1 MHFISIEWFA
11 WMAFT
16 ISTFWLL
23 PSKWRHHSL
32 IAITL
37 AFLAV
42 YSPQS
47 LFILVSLSAISF
59 GIVNHGTKQLSGLY
73 ASFAIFLNVTILV
86 FYKINAANQSDT
98 LLTTQIIPLGLAYY
112 TLRLIHY
119 IIEGYKGK
127 LQAHKFIQFIDL
139 HLEDFKEIKFQEKSI
154 KLRGQKLVYVTGSI
168 DTKKIKN
175 LDITWKLSSK
185 ENKILDVE
193 IEKISL
199 IKTQKLE
206 MRPLL
211 KKNKN
216 NFSQFIKIYFSN

>member
-1 MHFISIEWFA
+1 MNLKNYWISKLIIILGIFFLSSANADIKIKASQQVSNFLNTIKEFA
-11 WMAFT
+11 
-16 ISTFWLL
+16 SE
-23 PSKWRHHSL
+23 KDSL
-32 IAITL
+32 IKIKRSDQLLDMVDLEFMSKVTVGKQWKTVDDSEKII
-37 AFLAV
+37 FKRK
-42 YSPQS
+42 
-47 LFILVSLSAISF
+47 LF
-59 GIVNHGTKQLSGLY
+59 N
-73 ASFAIFLNVTILV
+73 
-86 FYKINAANQSDT
+86 
-98 LLTTQIIPLGLAYY
+98 
-112 TLRLIHY
+112 
-119 IIEGYKGK
+119 
-127 LQAHKFIQFIDL
+127 KFIQFIDL

-206 MRPLL
+206 MKPLL

>member
-1 MHFISIEWFA
+1 MNLKNYWISKLIIILGIFFFNSANADIKIKASQQVSNFLNTIKEFA
-11 WMAFT
+11 
-16 ISTFWLL
+16 SE
-23 PSKWRHHSL
+23 KDSL
-32 IAITL
+32 IKIKKSDKLLDIVDLEFMSKATVGKHWKTVNDNEKII
-37 AFLAV
+37 FKRK
-42 YSPQS
+42 
-47 LFILVSLSAISF
+47 LF
-59 GIVNHGTKQLSGLY
+59 N
-73 ASFAIFLNVTILV
+73 
-86 FYKINAANQSDT
+86 
-98 LLTTQIIPLGLAYY
+98 
-112 TLRLIHY
+112 
-119 IIEGYKGK
+119 
-127 LQAHKFIQFIDL
+127 KFIQFIDL

-185 ENKILDVE
+185 QNKILDVE

>member
-1 MHFISIEWFA
+1 MNLKNYWISKLIIILGIFFLNSANAAIKIKASQQVSNFLNTIKEFA
-11 WMAFT
+11 
-16 ISTFWLL
+16 SE
-23 PSKWRHHSL
+23 KDSL
-32 IAITL
+32 IKIKRSDELLDMVDLEFMSKATVGKHWKTVNDNEKII
-37 AFLAV
+37 FKRK
-42 YSPQS
+42 
-47 LFILVSLSAISF
+47 LF
-59 GIVNHGTKQLSGLY
+59 N
-73 ASFAIFLNVTILV
+73 
-86 FYKINAANQSDT
+86 
-98 LLTTQIIPLGLAYY
+98 
-112 TLRLIHY
+112 
-119 IIEGYKGK
+119 
-127 LQAHKFIQFIDL
+127 KFIQFIDL
-139 HLEDFKEIKFQEKSI
+139 HLEDFKKIKFQEKSI

>member
-1 MHFISIEWFA
+1 MNLKNYWISKLIIILGIFFLNSANAAIKIKASQQVSNFLNTIKEFA
-11 WMAFT
+11 
-16 ISTFWLL
+16 SE
-23 PSKWRHHSL
+23 KDSL
-32 IAITL
+32 IKIKRSDELLDMVDLEFMSKATVGKYWKTVKDDEKII
-37 AFLAV
+37 FKRK
-42 YSPQS
+42 
-47 LFILVSLSAISF
+47 LF
-59 GIVNHGTKQLSGLY
+59 N
-73 ASFAIFLNVTILV
+73 
-86 FYKINAANQSDT
+86 
-98 LLTTQIIPLGLAYY
+98 
-112 TLRLIHY
+112 
-119 IIEGYKGK
+119 
-127 LQAHKFIQFIDL
+127 KFIQFIDL
-139 HLEDFKEIKFQEKSI
+139 HLEDFKEIKFRERSI

>member
-1 MHFISIEWFA
+1 MNLKNYWIS
-11 WMAFT
+11 
-16 ISTFWLL
+16 
-23 PSKWRHHSL
+23 KL
-32 IAITL
+32 II
-37 AFLAV
+37 
-42 YSPQS
+42 
-47 LFILVSLSAISF
+47 IL
-59 GIVNHGTKQLSGLY
+59 GI
-73 ASFAIFLNVTILV
+73 FFLNSANADIKIKASQQVSNFLNTIKEFV
-86 FYKINAANQSDT
+86 SEKDSIIKIKRSDE
-98 LLTTQIIPLGLAYY
+98 LLDMVDLEFMSKATVGKHWKTVNDNEKIIFK
-112 TLRLIHY
+112 R
-119 IIEGYKGK
+119 K
-127 LQAHKFIQFIDL
+127 LFNKFIQFIDL

>member
-1 MHFISIEWFA
+1 MNLKNYWISKLIIILGIFFLTSANADNKIKASQQVSNFLNTIKEFA
-11 WMAFT
+11 
-16 ISTFWLL
+16 SE
-23 PSKWRHHSL
+23 KDSL
-32 IAITL
+32 IKIKRSDELLDIVDLEFMSKATVGKHWKTVNDNEKII
-37 AFLAV
+37 FKRK
-42 YSPQS
+42 
-47 LFILVSLSAISF
+47 LF
-59 GIVNHGTKQLSGLY
+59 N
-73 ASFAIFLNVTILV
+73 
-86 FYKINAANQSDT
+86 
-98 LLTTQIIPLGLAYY
+98 
-112 TLRLIHY
+112 
-119 IIEGYKGK
+119 
-127 LQAHKFIQFIDL
+127 KFIQFIDL

-175 LDITWKLSSK
+175 LDITFKLSSK

>member
-1 MHFISIEWFA
+1 MNLKNYWISKLIIILGVFFLNSANADTKIKASQQVSNFLNTIKEFA
-11 WMAFT
+11 
-16 ISTFWLL
+16 SE
-23 PSKWRHHSL
+23 KDSL
-32 IAITL
+32 IKIKRSDELLDMVDLEFMSKATIGKHWKTVNDNEKII
-37 AFLAV
+37 FKRK
-42 YSPQS
+42 
-47 LFILVSLSAISF
+47 LF
-59 GIVNHGTKQLSGLY
+59 N
-73 ASFAIFLNVTILV
+73 
-86 FYKINAANQSDT
+86 
-98 LLTTQIIPLGLAYY
+98 
-112 TLRLIHY
+112 
-119 IIEGYKGK
+119 
-127 LQAHKFIQFIDL
+127 KFIQFIDL
-139 HLEDFKEIKFQEKSI
+139 HLEDFKEIRFQEKSI

>member
-1 MHFISIEWFA
+1 MNLKNYWISKLITILGIFFLNSAFADIKIEASQQVSNFLNTIKEFA
-11 WMAFT
+11 
-16 ISTFWLL
+16 SE
-23 PSKWRHHSL
+23 KDSL
-32 IAITL
+32 IKIKRSDELLDMVDLEFMSKATVGKHWKTVNDNEKII
-37 AFLAV
+37 FKRE
-42 YSPQS
+42 
-47 LFILVSLSAISF
+47 LF
-59 GIVNHGTKQLSGLY
+59 N
-73 ASFAIFLNVTILV
+73 
-86 FYKINAANQSDT
+86 
-98 LLTTQIIPLGLAYY
+98 
-112 TLRLIHY
+112 
-119 IIEGYKGK
+119 
-127 LQAHKFIQFIDL
+127 KFIQFIDL
-139 HLEDFKEIKFQEKSI
+139 HLEDFKEIKFQENSI

>member
-1 MHFISIEWFA
+1 MNLKNYWISKLIIILGIFFLNSANAAIKIKASQQVSNFLNTIKEFA
-11 WMAFT
+11 
-16 ISTFWLL
+16 SE
-23 PSKWRHHSL
+23 KDSL
-32 IAITL
+32 IKIKRSDELLDMVDLEFMSKVTVGKHWKTVNDNEKII
-37 AFLAV
+37 FKRK
-42 YSPQS
+42 
-47 LFILVSLSAISF
+47 LF
-59 GIVNHGTKQLSGLY
+59 N
-73 ASFAIFLNVTILV
+73 
-86 FYKINAANQSDT
+86 
-98 LLTTQIIPLGLAYY
+98 
-112 TLRLIHY
+112 
-119 IIEGYKGK
+119 
-127 LQAHKFIQFIDL
+127 KFIQFIDL
-139 HLEDFKEIKFQEKSI
+139 HLEDFKEIKFQEKSV

-175 LDITWKLSSK
+175 LDITFKLSSK

>member
-1 MHFISIEWFA
+1 MNLKNYWISKLIIILGIFFLNSANAAIKIKASQQVTNFLYTIKEFA
-11 WMAFT
+11 
-16 ISTFWLL
+16 SE
-23 PSKWRHHSL
+23 KDSL
-32 IAITL
+32 IKIKRSDELLDMVDLEFMSKATVGKHWKTVNDNEKII
-37 AFLAV
+37 FKRK
-42 YSPQS
+42 
-47 LFILVSLSAISF
+47 LF
-59 GIVNHGTKQLSGLY
+59 N
-73 ASFAIFLNVTILV
+73 
-86 FYKINAANQSDT
+86 
-98 LLTTQIIPLGLAYY
+98 
-112 TLRLIHY
+112 
-119 IIEGYKGK
+119 
-127 LQAHKFIQFIDL
+127 KFIQFIDL

>member
-1 MHFISIEWFA
+1 MNLKNYWISKLIIILGIFFLNSANAAIKIKASQQVTNFLYTIKEFA
-11 WMAFT
+11 
-16 ISTFWLL
+16 SE
-23 PSKWRHHSL
+23 KDSL
-32 IAITL
+32 IKIKRSDELLDMVDLEFMSKATVGKYWKTVNDNEKII
-37 AFLAV
+37 FKRK
-42 YSPQS
+42 
-47 LFILVSLSAISF
+47 LF
-59 GIVNHGTKQLSGLY
+59 N
-73 ASFAIFLNVTILV
+73 
-86 FYKINAANQSDT
+86 
-98 LLTTQIIPLGLAYY
+98 
-112 TLRLIHY
+112 
-119 IIEGYKGK
+119 
-127 LQAHKFIQFIDL
+127 KFIQFIDL

-175 LDITWKLSSK
+175 LDITFKLSSK
-185 ENKILDVE
+185 EDKILDVE

>member
-1 MHFISIEWFA
+1 MNLKNYWISKLIIILGIFFLNSANADIKIKASQQISNFLNTIKEFA
-11 WMAFT
+11 
-16 ISTFWLL
+16 SE
-23 PSKWRHHSL
+23 KDSL
-32 IAITL
+32 IKIKRSDELLDMVDLEFMSKATVGKHWKTVNDNEKII
-37 AFLAV
+37 FKRK
-42 YSPQS
+42 
-47 LFILVSLSAISF
+47 LF
-59 GIVNHGTKQLSGLY
+59 N
-73 ASFAIFLNVTILV
+73 
-86 FYKINAANQSDT
+86 
-98 LLTTQIIPLGLAYY
+98 
-112 TLRLIHY
+112 
-119 IIEGYKGK
+119 
-127 LQAHKFIQFIDL
+127 KFIQFIDL

-175 LDITWKLSSK
+175 LDITFKLSSK

>member
-1 MHFISIEWFA
+1 MNKMNLKNYWISKLIIILGVFFLNSAYADIKIKTSQQVSNFLNTIKEFA
-11 WMAFT
+11 
-16 ISTFWLL
+16 SE
-23 PSKWRHHSL
+23 KDSL
-32 IAITL
+32 IKIKKSDELLDMVDLEFMSKATVGKHWKTVNDNEKII
-37 AFLAV
+37 FKRK
-42 YSPQS
+42 
-47 LFILVSLSAISF
+47 LF
-59 GIVNHGTKQLSGLY
+59 N
-73 ASFAIFLNVTILV
+73 
-86 FYKINAANQSDT
+86 
-98 LLTTQIIPLGLAYY
+98 
-112 TLRLIHY
+112 
-119 IIEGYKGK
+119 
-127 LQAHKFIQFIDL
+127 KFIQFIDL

-175 LDITWKLSSK
+175 LDIIWKLSSK

>member
-1 MHFISIEWFA
+1 MNLKNYWISKLIIILGIFFLNSANADIKIKASQQVSNFLSTIKEFA
-11 WMAFT
+11 
-16 ISTFWLL
+16 SE
-23 PSKWRHHSL
+23 KDSL
-32 IAITL
+32 IKIKRSDELLHMVDLEFMSKATVGKHWKTVNDNEKII
-37 AFLAV
+37 FKRK
-42 YSPQS
+42 
-47 LFILVSLSAISF
+47 LF
-59 GIVNHGTKQLSGLY
+59 N
-73 ASFAIFLNVTILV
+73 
-86 FYKINAANQSDT
+86 
-98 LLTTQIIPLGLAYY
+98 
-112 TLRLIHY
+112 
-119 IIEGYKGK
+119 
-127 LQAHKFIQFIDL
+127 KFIQFIDL

-175 LDITWKLSSK
+175 LDITFKLSSK

>member
-1 MHFISIEWFA
+1 MNLKNYWISKLIIILGIFFISSANADIKIKASQQVSNFLNTIKEFA
-11 WMAFT
+11 
-16 ISTFWLL
+16 SE
-23 PSKWRHHSL
+23 KDSL
-32 IAITL
+32 IKIKRSDELLDMVDLEFMSKATVGKHWKTVNDNEKII
-37 AFLAV
+37 FKRE
-42 YSPQS
+42 
-47 LFILVSLSAISF
+47 LF
-59 GIVNHGTKQLSGLY
+59 N
-73 ASFAIFLNVTILV
+73 
-86 FYKINAANQSDT
+86 
-98 LLTTQIIPLGLAYY
+98 
-112 TLRLIHY
+112 
-119 IIEGYKGK
+119 
-127 LQAHKFIQFIDL
+127 KFIQFIDL

-185 ENKILDVE
+185 ENKILDIE

-216 NFSQFIKIYFSN
+216 NFSQFIKKYFSN

>member
-1 MHFISIEWFA
+1 MNLKNYWISKLIIILSIFFLNSANADIKIKASQQVSNFLNTIKEFA
-11 WMAFT
+11 
-16 ISTFWLL
+16 SE
-23 PSKWRHHSL
+23 KDSL
-32 IAITL
+32 IKIKMSDELLDMVDLEFMSRATVGKHWKTVNDNEKII
-37 AFLAV
+37 FKRK
-42 YSPQS
+42 
-47 LFILVSLSAISF
+47 LF
-59 GIVNHGTKQLSGLY
+59 N
-73 ASFAIFLNVTILV
+73 
-86 FYKINAANQSDT
+86 
-98 LLTTQIIPLGLAYY
+98 
-112 TLRLIHY
+112 
-119 IIEGYKGK
+119 
-127 LQAHKFIQFIDL
+127 KFIQFIDL

-175 LDITWKLSSK
+175 LDITLKLSSK

-211 KKNKN
+211 KINKN

>member
-1 MHFISIEWFA
+1 MNLKNYWIS
-11 WMAFT
+11 
-16 ISTFWLL
+16 
-23 PSKWRHHSL
+23 KL
-32 IAITL
+32 II
-37 AFLAV
+37 
-42 YSPQS
+42 
-47 LFILVSLSAISF
+47 ILGVF
-59 GIVNHGTKQLSGLY
+59 
-73 ASFAIFLNVTILV
+73 FLNSANADN
-86 FYKINAANQSDT
+86 KINASQQVSNFLNTIKEFASEKDSLIKIKRSDQ
-98 LLTTQIIPLGLAYY
+98 LLDMVDLEFMSKVTVGKQWKTVDDSEKIIFK
-112 TLRLIHY
+112 R
-119 IIEGYKGK
+119 K
-127 LQAHKFIQFIDL
+127 LFNKFIQFIDL

-168 DTKKIKN
+168 DTKKIKK

-216 NFSQFIKIYFSN
+216 NFSQFIEIYFSN

>member
-1 MHFISIEWFA
+1 MNLKNYWIS
-11 WMAFT
+11 
-16 ISTFWLL
+16 
-23 PSKWRHHSL
+23 KL
-32 IAITL
+32 I
-37 AFLAV
+37 V
-42 YSPQS
+42 
-47 LFILVSLSAISF
+47 IL
-59 GIVNHGTKQLSGLY
+59 GI
-73 ASFAIFLNVTILV
+73 FFLNSANADVKLKASQQVSNFLNQIKNLASESDQLKKEKKSDKLLKLIDIEFMSKVTIGKQWKTV
-86 FYKINAANQSDT
+86 SDDEKN
-98 LLTTQIIPLGLAYY
+98 IF
-112 TLRLIHY
+112 
-119 IIEGYKGK
+119 KKK
-127 LQAHKFIQFIDL
+127 LFGKFIQFIDL
-139 HLEDFKEIKFQEKSI
+139 HLEDFKEINFKEKSI

>member
-1 MHFISIEWFA
+1 MNKKNLKNYWISKLIILLGIFFLNSANADIKIKASQQVYNFLNTIKEFA
-11 WMAFT
+11 
-16 ISTFWLL
+16 SE
-23 PSKWRHHSL
+23 KDSL
-32 IAITL
+32 IKIKRSDEL
-37 AFLAV
+37 LDM
-42 YSPQS
+42 
-47 LFILVSLSAISF
+47 
-59 GIVNHGTKQLSGLY
+59 VNLEFMSKAT
-73 ASFAIFLNVTILV
+73 V
-86 FYKINAANQSDT
+86 
-98 LLTTQIIPLGLAYY
+98 
-112 TLRLIHY
+112 
-119 IIEGYKGK
+119 GK
-127 LQAHKFIQFIDL
+127 LWKTVNDNQKIIFKRKLFNKFIQFIDL

>member
-1 MHFISIEWFA
+1 MNLKNYWISKLIIILGIFFLNSANADIKIKASQQVSNFLNTIKEFA
-11 WMAFT
+11 
-16 ISTFWLL
+16 SE
-23 PSKWRHHSL
+23 KDSL
-32 IAITL
+32 IKIKMSDELLDMVDLEFMSRATVGKHWKTVNDNEKII
-37 AFLAV
+37 FKRK
-42 YSPQS
+42 
-47 LFILVSLSAISF
+47 LF
-59 GIVNHGTKQLSGLY
+59 N
-73 ASFAIFLNVTILV
+73 
-86 FYKINAANQSDT
+86 
-98 LLTTQIIPLGLAYY
+98 
-112 TLRLIHY
+112 
-119 IIEGYKGK
+119 
-127 LQAHKFIQFIDL
+127 KFIQFIDL

-175 LDITWKLSSK
+175 LDITLKLSSK

>member
-1 MHFISIEWFA
+1 MNLKNYW
-11 WMAFT
+11 
-16 ISTFWLL
+16 ISTLIIILGIFFLNSAYADIKIKTSQQVFNFL
-23 PSKWRHHSL
+23 NTIKEFASEKDSL
-32 IAITL
+32 IKIKRSDELLDMVDLEFMSKATVGKHWKTVNDNEKII
-37 AFLAV
+37 FKRK
-42 YSPQS
+42 
-47 LFILVSLSAISF
+47 LF
-59 GIVNHGTKQLSGLY
+59 N
-73 ASFAIFLNVTILV
+73 
-86 FYKINAANQSDT
+86 
-98 LLTTQIIPLGLAYY
+98 
-112 TLRLIHY
+112 
-119 IIEGYKGK
+119 
-127 LQAHKFIQFIDL
+127 KFIQFIDL

-154 KLRGQKLVYVTGSI
+154 KLRGQKLVYVNGSI

>member
-1 MHFISIEWFA
+1 MNLKNYWISKLIIILGIFFLNSANADTKIKASQQVSNFLNTIKEFA
-11 WMAFT
+11 
-16 ISTFWLL
+16 SE
-23 PSKWRHHSL
+23 KDSL
-32 IAITL
+32 IKIKRSDELLDMVDLKFMSKATIGKHWKTVNDNEKII
-37 AFLAV
+37 FKRK
-42 YSPQS
+42 
-47 LFILVSLSAISF
+47 LF
-59 GIVNHGTKQLSGLY
+59 N
-73 ASFAIFLNVTILV
+73 
-86 FYKINAANQSDT
+86 
-98 LLTTQIIPLGLAYY
+98 
-112 TLRLIHY
+112 
-119 IIEGYKGK
+119 
-127 LQAHKFIQFIDL
+127 KFIQFIDL

-175 LDITWKLSSK
+175 LDITFKLSSK

-216 NFSQFIKIYFSN
+216 NFSQFIKLYFSN

>member
-1 MHFISIEWFA
+1 MNKKNLKNYWISSLLIIIGIFFFNA
-11 WMAFT
+11 TSADVKIKASKQISYFLNT
-16 ISTFWLL
+16 IKEFVSE
-23 PSKWRHHSL
+23 KDSL
-32 IAITL
+32 IKIKRSDELLDMVDLEFMSKATL
-37 AFLAV
+37 GKHWKTVNDNEKIIFKRK
-42 YSPQS
+42 
-47 LFILVSLSAISF
+47 LF
-59 GIVNHGTKQLSGLY
+59 N
-73 ASFAIFLNVTILV
+73 
-86 FYKINAANQSDT
+86 
-98 LLTTQIIPLGLAYY
+98 
-112 TLRLIHY
+112 
-119 IIEGYKGK
+119 
-127 LQAHKFIQFIDL
+127 KFIQFIDL

>member
-1 MHFISIEWFA
+1 MNLKNYWISKLIIILGIFFLNSAYADIKIKASQQVSNFLNTIKEFA
-11 WMAFT
+11 
-16 ISTFWLL
+16 SE
-23 PSKWRHHSL
+23 KDSL
-32 IAITL
+32 IKIKRSDELLDMVDLEFMSKATVGKHWKTVNDNEKII
-37 AFLAV
+37 FKRE
-42 YSPQS
+42 
-47 LFILVSLSAISF
+47 LF
-59 GIVNHGTKQLSGLY
+59 N
-73 ASFAIFLNVTILV
+73 
-86 FYKINAANQSDT
+86 
-98 LLTTQIIPLGLAYY
+98 
-112 TLRLIHY
+112 
-119 IIEGYKGK
+119 
-127 LQAHKFIQFIDL
+127 KFIQFIDL

>member
-1 MHFISIEWFA
+1 MNKKNLKNYWISSLLIIIGIFFFNA
-11 WMAFT
+11 TSADVKIKASKQISYFLNT
-16 ISTFWLL
+16 IKEFVSE
-23 PSKWRHHSL
+23 KDSL
-32 IAITL
+32 IKIKRSDELLDMVDLEFMSKATVGKHWKTVNDNEKII
-37 AFLAV
+37 FKRK
-42 YSPQS
+42 
-47 LFILVSLSAISF
+47 LF
-59 GIVNHGTKQLSGLY
+59 N
-73 ASFAIFLNVTILV
+73 
-86 FYKINAANQSDT
+86 
-98 LLTTQIIPLGLAYY
+98 
-112 TLRLIHY
+112 
-119 IIEGYKGK
+119 
-127 LQAHKFIQFIDL
+127 KFIQFIDL